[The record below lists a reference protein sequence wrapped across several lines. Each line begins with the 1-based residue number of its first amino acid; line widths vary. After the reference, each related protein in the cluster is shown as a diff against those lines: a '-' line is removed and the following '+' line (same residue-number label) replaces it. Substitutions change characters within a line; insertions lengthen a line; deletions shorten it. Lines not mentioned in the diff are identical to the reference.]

1 MSERRLIE
9 EWLPIAA
16 LGEESVRERRSMTAL
31 PPTYYL
37 HVWWARRP
45 LVASRA
51 AVLAS
56 LLPADADHEKFLH
69 AIGIHGDPVLAKRRI
84 DAARRTGEDL
94 GPNPYGYSRAFQYT
108 PDSKEKAILSDAAGG
123 EIANMLVLD
132 PTAGGG
138 SIPFEA
144 ERLGVR
150 AVANDLNPVAALLLY
165 ATIDYPSKHG
175 VAVLREFEAL
185 CKRFLAAV
193 ERRYQGIFPPEPEGT
208 IILGYLYARTVRCPY
223 CDGLIP
229 LSPNWKLSSDG
240 SGVRLLPQLAS
251 GPLTP
256 GRVCRFE
263 IVSKTEDHSE
273 GTVNDGDARC
283 PYPDCARVVEGDE
296 IKRQAQA
303 GEMGEQLYTIVYK
316 QRIETRTKTGKVK
329 EKWERGFRAPRAED
343 DNSAFIAERL
353 AAKLPEW
360 EANDLVPAEA
370 VPDGNKTA
378 EPIRYGMT
386 SWRDMFSPR
395 QLLCHGTS
403 VEVYRE
409 LLEADR
415 ASGALTD
422 LRKAAYVYLALSLDK
437 LLNYNSRMSVWMPTR
452 EVVANTFNRHD
463 FAFCWSHCEMAPLIV
478 GLGYDWAV
486 EQTAKCIEEL
496 VALVRPE
503 EAAAAKAAAKM
514 QKRSAKGVD
523 LFSTQED
530 AAVPAAYAPPPV
542 TITCKSGDHLDHI
555 DDGAIDV
562 VVMDPPYY
570 DNVMYAELSDF
581 FYVWL
586 KRTAGY
592 VEPGLFRRQ
601 LTDKDHEAVAN
612 PARFKGQKGAKALA
626 GRDYQ
631 ERMAAIFTE
640 CRRVLKPNGVLTLMF
655 THKATGAWDALTT
668 GLMKAG
674 FTITASWPINTEA
687 EGSLHI
693 KDKSAA
699 NSTIFLACRPRPE
712 QAATGEKTYWE
723 DVEPLV
729 AKAVR
734 ERVQRFQDAGITG
747 VDLYLASFGPALEKF
762 SEYWPLERGT
772 PRLQAELEKKRKK
785 QAELFAEEVNPY
797 AVAPEDALTAA
808 RREVKNW
815 RLEQLTHRKART
827 DMDAVTAWFV
837 LAWDAFAAP
846 TFPYDEALRLAR
858 AVGVDLDKEIVGRL
872 ATKKASDIV
881 LLDSQ
886 QRAAKMYLGPADG
899 SRAMLDVL
907 HHAAHAARARS
918 LEAARELLE
927 KGGWLTEPAFHV
939 ALQAVLE
946 VLPVSATFS
955 KVELTPALSGFGSD
969 FEALENLRR
978 LAFTE
983 QVEEPTLLSK
993 LRIGEALVIE

>member
-56 LLPADADHEKFLH
+56 LLPADADHDKFMH
-69 AIGIHGDPVLAKRRI
+69 AIGIHGDPVAAREQVDR
-84 DAARRTGEDL
+84 ARRTGNRVDD
-94 GPNPYGYSRAFQYT
+94 PYGYSRAFAYT
-108 PDSKEKAILSDAAGG
+108 PDKADREWLGQAGYV
-123 EIANMLVLD
+123 LDQTVLD

-138 SIPFEA
+138 SIPFESI
-144 ERLGVR
+144 RIGLPTQ
-150 AVANDLNPVAALLLY
+150 ANDLNPVASLLLLATVKWPVELGLPVLDEFRNLARVWRERIQSKLERFY
-165 ATIDYPSKHG
+165 A
-175 VAVLREFEAL
+175 
-185 CKRFLAAV
+185 
-193 ERRYQGIFPPEPEGT
+193 QEGLPDEVDAT
-208 IILGYLYARTVRCPY
+208 YLYARTVRCPY

-229 LSPNWKLSSDG
+229 LSPNWRLSSDG
-240 SGVRLLPQLAS
+240 TGVRLLTHLAA
-251 GPLTP
+251 GPLSA
-256 GRVCRFE
+256 GRICKFE
-263 IVSKTEDHSE
+263 IVTEAEKHSE
-273 GTVNDGDARC
+273 GTVSDGDATC
-283 PYPDCARVVEGDE
+283 PYPDCLRVVDGDE

-303 GEMGEQLYTIVYK
+303 GGMGEQLYTVVYK
-316 QRIETRTKTGKVK
+316 QRIETLSKTGKIK
-329 EKWERGFRAPRAED
+329 EKWVRGFRAPRPED
-343 DNSAFIAERL
+343 DNGALIAEQL
-353 AAKLPEW
+353 AARLPEW
-360 EANDLVPAEA
+360 EANDIVPTEA
-370 VPDGNKTA
+370 LPDGNKTS

-386 SWRDMFSPR
+386 IWRDLFSPR
-395 QLLCHGTS
+395 QLLCHATS

-415 ASGALTD
+415 ATGSLTE

-437 LLNYNSRMSVWMPTR
+437 MLNYNSRMSVWMPTR

-478 GLGYDWAV
+478 GLGYDWAI

-503 EAAAAKAAAKM
+503 EVAASKAVAKAS
-514 QKRSAKGVD
+514 KRSAKGAELFFVD
-523 LFSTQED
+523 EG
-530 AAVPAAYAPPPV
+530 AAPAAYIPPPV
-542 TITCKSGDHLDHI
+542 TVTCKSGDHLDHI
-555 DDGAIDV
+555 EESSIDV
-562 VVMDPPYY
+562 VVMDPTYY

-592 VEPGLFRRQ
+592 VEPHLFRRK

-612 PARFKGQKGAKALA
+612 TARFKGQKGAKVLA

-640 CRRVLKPNGVLTLMF
+640 CHRVLKPNGILTLMF

-699 NSTIFLACRPRPE
+699 NSTIFLACRPRPQ
-712 QAATGEKTYWE
+712 QAATAEKLYWE

-734 ERVQRFQDAGITG
+734 ERVQKFQEAGIAG

-762 SEYWPLERGT
+762 SEFWPLERGT
-772 PRLQAELEKKRKK
+772 PRPQAELEKKRKK
-785 QAELFAEEVNPY
+785 QAELFPEEIDPY
-797 AVAPEDALTAA
+797 AVTPEDALTAA
-808 RREVKNW
+808 RREVKSW

-827 DMDAVTAWFV
+827 DMDPVTAWFV
-837 LAWDAFAAP
+837 LAWDAFEAP
-846 TFPYDEALRLAR
+846 VFPYDEALRLAR

-881 LLDSQ
+881 LLESQ
-886 QRAAKMYLGPADG
+886 QRAAKMFLGPADG
-899 SRAMLDVL
+899 SRAMLDVV
-907 HHAAHAARARS
+907 HHAAHAARSRS

-955 KVELTPALSGFGSD
+955 KIDLTPALSGFGSD

-983 QVEEPTLLSK
+983 HVDEPAQLVLFREDVMSS
-993 LRIGEALVIE
+993 EA